1 MTMDNRTIVRPVVLV
16 LALSLVS
23 GIAFGSGLN
32 REPGAI
38 YLADVIKQP
47 IMLKVLRPTTVY
59 LGLDAQRNVG
69 TLIPD
74 REVQLLAMSDRA
86 FRVKGL
92 AQHDQVSGWVRP
104 SDLGGMT
111 DEFKENL
118 KKLYERQVLVEE
130 LISKNQ
136 VALGM
141 TLDEVMRA
149 MGEPTKKETKVDG
162 EGRKDKY
169 EYITYKNVAVSTGR
183 TTVLPGGGFYNGF
196 TYVKVEDGKVTIEF
210 EDEMVTSIAESE
222 GGAAAAPG
230 AVRIVPRPI
239 ILFGGRGGFIG
250 R

>member
-1 MTMDNRTIVRPVVLV
+1 MDNRSIVSSVVLGLV
-16 LALSLVS
+16 ISLMA
-23 GIAFGSGLN
+23 GAAWGSGLN
-32 REPGAI
+32 REPGVI
-38 YLADVIKQP
+38 YLEDVVKQP
-47 IMLKVLRPTTVY
+47 IMLKVLRPSTVY

-86 FRVKGL
+86 FRVKGQ

-104 SDLGGMT
+104 SDMGGMT
-111 DEFKENL
+111 DEFKDNL
-118 KKLYERQVLVEE
+118 KKLYARQVLVED
-130 LISKNQ
+130 LISKKQ

-141 TLDEVMRA
+141 TLDEVFRA
-149 MGEPTKKETKVDG
+149 MGEPTKKNTKVDA
-162 EGRKDKY
+162 EGRKDTF

-183 TTVLPGGGFYNGF
+183 TSVLPGGGFYDGF

-222 GGAAAAPG
+222 GGAAAAVPG

-239 ILFGGRGGFIG
+239 FLFGGRGGII
-250 R
+250 RR